1 MLLRCLNFQLL
12 GEVIRLVRS
21 DHLRIGDN
29 DSPPVEHLHRSG
41 LARDRHQRR
50 PSRMRSNANSC
61 AFHCF
66 FTSVTTVNSSDPTT
80 IAPSRNN
87 VRQEMAS
94 PGPKQPQLISIPLRC
109 ALTMSP
115 KNTSSSI
122 EHATVATRI
131 QRPAINST
139 PISNSTQGN

>member
-1 MLLRCLNFQLL
+1 MLLRCLNFQLF

-21 DHLRIGDN
+21 GDLRIGDN
-29 DSPPVEHLHRSG
+29 DPPALEHLNRPG
-41 LARDRHQRR
+41 LARDGHQRR

-66 FTSVTTVNSSDPTT
+66 FTSVTPVNSSDPTT

-87 VRQEMAS
+87 VRQEIAS

-115 KNTSSSI
+115 KNSSSNS
-122 EHATVATRI
+122 EQTTVATRI
-131 QRPAINST
+131 QR
-139 PISNSTQGN
+139 